1 MISLSADL
9 TVTFLGGGN
18 MAASLI
24 GGLLAAGHPAAR
36 LRVVVRSEDS
46 AARVHARFGVAAGT
60 DPIAAVTGA
69 GIAVLAVKPQQAGEV
84 LRGLTLAPGTLLIS
98 VAAGLRLATIAR
110 WLGDQVH
117 LVRSMPNTPALYGA
131 GITGAYADANVPAEI
146 QARADALLR
155 SAGEVCWV
163 KEEAQIDAVTAVSG
177 SGPAYF
183 FLLTEILAEAGAT
196 LGLDPDTAQRL
207 ARQTAIGAA
216 TMMRE
221 SAVDAATLRA
231 QVTSKGGTTEAAVE
245 SLETAGLRA
254 SFKAALSAAVARAQ
268 LRGDELAAQA

>member
-1 MISLSADL
+1 MISLLADL

-46 AARVHARFGVAAGT
+46 AARVRLRFGIDAGT
-60 DPIAAVTGA
+60 DPVAAVAGA
-69 GIAVLAVKPQQAGEV
+69 EVVVLAVKPQQAGDV
-84 LRGLTLAPGTLLIS
+84 LRGLSLAPGTLLIS

-117 LVRSMPNTPALYGA
+117 LVRTMPNTPALYGA
-131 GITGAYADANVPAEI
+131 GITGAYAAAVPAEI

-163 KEEAQIDAVTAVSG
+163 NEEAQIDAVTAVSG

-216 TMMRE
+216 TMLRE
-221 SAVDAATLRA
+221 SDVDAATLRA